1 MAEAVSVLSAAAR
14 ARWPQ
19 LRGMRGGGH
28 RPFFEA
34 DASPP
39 PRYPDGGRAA
49 AAGDAAAAAAE
60 AAAGV
65 ERWRRVRGGRWR
77 RFFSELAA
85 ARGRWPIGYGLEE
98 KCDARCERSCVGPRR
113 IDVRK
118 LLNGRHPVVT
128 RIFSA

>member
-1 MAEAVSVLSAAAR
+1 MCCRQQRALGGRSCAACAAAATAPSSR
-14 ARWPQ
+14 QMPAP
-19 LRGMRGGGH
+19 LRGT
-28 RPFFEA
+28 
-34 DASPP
+34 
-39 PRYPDGGRAA
+39 PDGGRAA

-65 ERWRRVRGGRWR
+65 ERWRRGAREMAPVLLRAGGGAWKVADR
-77 RFFSELAA
+77 LH
-85 ARGRWPIGYGLEE
+85 GLEE

-118 LLNGRHPVVT
+118 LLNGRHQVVT

>member
-1 MAEAVSVLSAAAR
+1 MCVVGSSARSV
-14 ARWPQ
+14 WPQ

-39 PRYPDGGRAA
+39 PRYSGRRHRAA

-65 ERWRRVRGGRWR
+65 ERWRRVRGRWR

-118 LLNGRHPVVT
+118 LLNGRHQVVT

>member
-1 MAEAVSVLSAAAR
+1 M
-14 ARWPQ
+14 
-19 LRGMRGGGH
+19 
-28 RPFFEA
+28 
-34 DASPP
+34 
-39 PRYPDGGRAA
+39 
-49 AAGDAAAAAAE
+49 AAGAREMAPVLLRA
-60 AAAGV
+60 V
-65 ERWRRVRGGRWR
+65 
-77 RFFSELAA
+77 AA

>member
-1 MAEAVSVLSAAAR
+1 LSAAAR

-65 ERWRRVRGGRWR
+65 ERWRRGAREMAPVLLRAGGGAWKVADR
-77 RFFSELAA
+77 LH
-85 ARGRWPIGYGLEE
+85 GLEE

-118 LLNGRHPVVT
+118 LLNGRHQVVT

>member
-1 MAEAVSVLSAAAR
+1 MCCRQQRALGGRSCAACAAAATAPSSR
-14 ARWPQ
+14 QMPAP
-19 LRGMRGGGH
+19 LRGT
-28 RPFFEA
+28 
-34 DASPP
+34 
-39 PRYPDGGRAA
+39 PDGGRAA

-65 ERWRRVRGGRWR
+65 ERWRRVRGRWR

-118 LLNGRHPVVT
+118 LLNGRHQVVT